1 MLRRHFCRCAG
12 LVSPLSQSNHL
23 IASRLHSDF
32 LEARHTCAI
41 HRSQGRFGLGCSCLF
56 SRLELSIDDQKQ
68 NDDIPMENTGLVRL
82 KLTAGRAIW
91 MNLVTIL
98 ALEI

>member
-1 MLRRHFCRCAG
+1 MG
-12 LVSPLSQSNHL
+12 N
-23 IASRLHSDF
+23 
-32 LEARHTCAI
+32 
-41 HRSQGRFGLGCSCLF
+41 
-56 SRLELSIDDQKQ
+56 
-68 NDDIPMENTGLVRL
+68 NGLVRL